1 MNFSN
6 FFLFLPFYYQIF
18 FISAPP
24 PIFLTTDNL
33 YTTGQEEVLQD

>member
-24 PIFLTTDNL
+24 PYISNDGQFIHHWA
-33 YTTGQEEVLQD
+33 GQED